1 MRKTVNLLIL
11 SVVSVFSC
19 LADTI
24 PFVNTIA
31 IYPDDSSSIV
41 LEKAAHVVPSDRQLK
56 AMRREFIAFIHFG
69 PNTFTRREWGSGA
82 ESPSVFL
89 PDTLDTDQW
98 VRTLKNAG
106 MKMVILT
113 VKHHDGFVLWQ
124 SRYTRHGIM
133 SSPFMDGK
141 ADVLRELASS
151 CRKYGLRLGIYLS
164 PADLYQMEAPGGL
177 YGNGSVATERVIPA
191 PVEGRPF
198 ADKRRFSFKVD
209 DYNEYFLNQLYE
221 LLTEYGPVDE
231 VWFDGAHPRQKGGQT
246 YDYSAWKEL
255 IHTLAPQAAV
265 FGREDLRWCG
275 NEAGHTRDEEW
286 NVIPYME
293 NPDTLNHFNDMTAPD
308 LGSRDRLMN
317 ARYLHYQPAETDVS
331 IRDGWF
337 YRDEETQRTRPA
349 ENLFDIY
356 ERSVGGNSIFLL
368 NVPSGRNG
376 KISERDSLELAK
388 VGKMIE
394 QTYGSDL
401 LKGAAAPAEILDD
414 NRDSFVEVSEPLY
427 ITLPEQRTFNRL
439 MLQEPVEHSGERIE
453 SVVLEVFSE
462 GKWHEAA
469 RSANVG
475 YKRIMRFPDVAADSL
490 RIRVLDS
497 RLTPYLSRVGA
508 YFHKDDSVAS
518 VREKLCLLP
527 YKKISNK
534 GNIQILRLEKE
545 AEIKGIVLTPTD
557 KTPASLSLEIM
568 FSSDGKR
575 WDSRPEV
582 FDVGNLLND
591 KSQRRLYLE
600 DEQKGCFVKIKYS
613 VPADCFDLGIF

>member
-69 PNTFTRREWGSGA
+69 PNTFTRREWGSGT